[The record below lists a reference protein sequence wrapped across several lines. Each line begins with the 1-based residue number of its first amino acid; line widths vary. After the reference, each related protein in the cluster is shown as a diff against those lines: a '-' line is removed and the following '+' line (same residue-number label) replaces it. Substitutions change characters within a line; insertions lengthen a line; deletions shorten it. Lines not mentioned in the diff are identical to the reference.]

1 MATAIFAGGC
11 FWCMEFAFS
20 FLGVRT
26 RVGYT
31 GGTKENP
38 TYQEVCSGTTG
49 HFEAIEIT
57 YHPESL
63 SYERLLEVFFQNI
76 DPTDD
81 GGQFYDRGEQYRT
94 AIFYTDETQKQ
105 LAIEAKARLLN
116 AGIFP
121 RIETKILPAKRF
133 WSAEDYH
140 QKYYKKCPAQFQSY
154 HKASGREQGVKKFW
168 QGYEKFRLFPERQQY
183 WLGYKKPA
191 PESLKTALS
200 PLSYQVTQE
209 NGTEPAFNNE
219 YWNNH
224 EAGIYVDIV
233 SGEPLFSS
241 LDKFD
246 SGTGWPSFTQPL
258 EPQNIVTRTDTSHGM
273 TRTEVRSRH
282 ADAHLGHLFQ
292 DNTPTGF
299 RYCINSAAL
308 RFIPKSELT
317 RFGYSTYLKLFSQ

>member
-1 MATAIFAGGC
+1 
-11 FWCMEFAFS
+11 MEFAFS
-20 FLGVRT
+20 FLGAQT
-26 RVGYT
+26 KVGYT
-31 GGTKENP
+31 GGTKDNP

-49 HFEAIEIT
+49 HREAIEIT
-57 YHPESL
+57 YHPETL

-81 GGQFYDRGEQYRT
+81 SGQFYDRGEQYRT

-105 LAIEAKARLLN
+105 LALEAKARLI
-116 AGIFP
+116 ASGIFP
-121 RIETKILPAKRF
+121 HIETKILPAKKF
-133 WSAEDYH
+133 WYAEDYH
-140 QKYYKKCPAQFQSY
+140 QKYYKKRPKQFQSY
-154 HKASGREQGVKKFW
+154 HRASGREATVKRFW
-168 QGYEKFRLFPERQQY
+168 QGYENFRLFPERQSY
-183 WLGYKKPA
+183 WLGYQKPA
-191 PESLKTALS
+191 RELLKATLT

-209 NGTEPAFNNE
+209 NGTEPPFNNE

-224 EAGIYVDIV
+224 QAGIYVDVV

-246 SGTGWPSFTQPL
+246 SGTGWPSFTKPL
-258 EPQNIVTRTDTSHGM
+258 EPPNIVTRIDTSHGM

-282 ADAHLGHLFQ
+282 ANSHLGHLFP

-308 RFIPKSELT
+308 RFIPESELP
-317 RFGYSTYLKLFSQ
+317 RLGYSAYLKLFAK

>member
-20 FLGVRT
+20 FLGAQT
-26 RVGYT
+26 KVGYT
-31 GGTKENP
+31 GGTKDSP

-49 HFEAIEIT
+49 HREAIEIT

-81 GGQFYDRGEQYRT
+81 SGQFYDRGEQYRT

-105 LAIEAKARLLN
+105 LALEAKARLI
-116 AGIFP
+116 ASGIFP
-121 RIETKILPAKRF
+121 HIETKILPAKKF
-133 WSAEDYH
+133 WYAEDYH
-140 QKYYKKCPAQFQSY
+140 QKYYKKCPKQFQSY
-154 HKASGREQGVKKFW
+154 HRASGREATVKRFW
-168 QGYEKFRLFPERQQY
+168 QGYENFRLFPERQPY
-183 WLGYKKPA
+183 WLGYQKPDR
-191 PESLKTALS
+191 ELLKATLT
-200 PLSYQVTQE
+200 PLSYQVTQT
-209 NGTEPAFNNE
+209 NGTEPPFDNE

-224 EAGIYVDIV
+224 QAGIYVDVV

-258 EPQNIVTRTDTSHGM
+258 EPQNIVTRIDTSHGM

-282 ADAHLGHLFQ
+282 ADSHLGHFFP

-317 RFGYSTYLKLFSQ
+317 RLGYSAYLKLFAK